1 MSIATR
7 PHAVSREISVE
18 MISRLRRIMTLVT
31 FAAAAAGAGFLGL
44 LIAPILDRVIIS
56 ALAVILLPMVVV
68 VVVDFFRSPD

>member
-1 MSIATR
+1 VSITTR

>member
-1 MSIATR
+1 MSITTR

-18 MISRLRRIMTLVT
+18 TISRLRRIMTLVT